1 MDAIRKVLFP
11 TKFEN
16 LSFQCLERLL
26 SLRAAGLQEV
36 VFLFVIDRDEVA
48 FNLFSGFDKKLAD
61 SLRQEARLQ
70 FEDWGKTLEKKGIA
84 SRYVIEVGSPE
95 AKVLEVSCREEVDL
109 IVAGRQSRPEDA
121 VYLGGTTMG
130 VLRRSAIPVFVCKHP
145 GEGGACPVP
154 GVEVFDRVL
163 LATDFSEP
171 CRRAQAFV
179 RALGEA
185 VQRVD
190 VIHVITD
197 RDFQKQT
204 PDDVRAAE
212 AAARDQLD
220 QVRADLVQTPG
231 VEVEAHLVGGHTST
245 QVVQAVADYGST
257 LVVMGTT
264 GRHGVKEM
272 WLGSASHRVAEQAP
286 VPVVLVPCD
295 REECYV

>member
-26 SLRAAGLQEV
+26 SLREAGLEEV

-61 SLRQEARLQ
+61 SLREEARLQ
-70 FEDWGKTLEKKGIA
+70 FEDWGKTLAEKGLA
-84 SRYVIEVGSPE
+84 SRHVIEVGSPE

-130 VLRRSAIPVFVCKHP
+130 VLRRSAIPVYVCKHAV
-145 GEGGACPVP
+145 ESACPVP
-154 GVEVFDRVL
+154 GAEVFGRVL
-163 LATDFSEP
+163 FATDFSEP
-171 CRRAQAFV
+171 SMRAQAFV
-179 RALGEA
+179 RALGRA
-185 VQRVD
+185 VKRVD
-190 VIHVITD
+190 VLHVITD
-197 RDFQKQT
+197 RDFQKHT
-204 PDDVRAAE
+204 PDEIKAVE
-212 AAARDQLD
+212 ADARDRLD
-220 QVRADLVQTPG
+220 RVRADLVRTSG
-231 VEVEAHLVGGHTST
+231 VAVEIHLVGGHTSS

-257 LVVMGTT
+257 LIVMGTT
-264 GRHGVKEM
+264 GRHGVREM